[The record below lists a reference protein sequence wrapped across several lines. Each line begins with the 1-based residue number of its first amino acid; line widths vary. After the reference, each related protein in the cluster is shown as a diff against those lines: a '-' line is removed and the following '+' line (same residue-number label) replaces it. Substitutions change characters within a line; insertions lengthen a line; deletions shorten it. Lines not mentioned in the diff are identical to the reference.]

1 MILDDFVLD
10 LTRFLLEHPGGTFSL
25 KQSIGRDVSKFFHG
39 GYSLENKIKVHE
51 HRHSND
57 ARMIVNDL
65 IIGKL
70 ERASAFRQMKI
81 KQVDRISNQTGSIKT
96 IEF

>member
-1 MILDDFVLD
+1 MIIDDFVLD
-10 LTRFLLEHPGGTFSL
+10 ITRFLYEHPGGTFSL
-25 KQSIGRDVSKFFHG
+25 KQNIGRDVSKFFHG
-39 GYSLENKIKVHE
+39 GYSLENKIKVQE

-57 ARMIVNDL
+57 ARKVVNDL

-81 KQVDRISNQTGSIKT
+81 KSLDRISN
-96 IEF
+96 